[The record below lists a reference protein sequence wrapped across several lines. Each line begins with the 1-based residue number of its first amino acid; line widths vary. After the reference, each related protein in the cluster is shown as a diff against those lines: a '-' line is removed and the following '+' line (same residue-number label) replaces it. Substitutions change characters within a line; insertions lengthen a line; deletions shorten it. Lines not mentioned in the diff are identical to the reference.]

1 MNFRR
6 KSTVGWS
13 IGNIL
18 LDLLG
23 GILNF
28 GQMGV
33 QSIDQGVLHVSYRKC
48 SKRFLVVVF
57 IFLIKLNI
65 VQIHW

>member
-1 MNFRR
+1 MNFAR

-23 GILNF
+23 GVTNF
-28 GQMGV
+28 AQMGV
-33 QSIDQGVLHVSYRKC
+33 QSIDQRGL
-48 SKRFLVVVF
+48 FPQFFDL
-57 IFLIKLNI
+57 
-65 VQIHW
+65 

>member
-1 MNFRR
+1 MNFSR

-18 LDLLG
+18 LDLVG
-23 GILNF
+23 GVLNF

-33 QSIDQGVLHVSYRKC
+33 QSIDQ
-48 SKRFLVVVF
+48 SKSLLFSSFFFARLYN
-57 IFLIKLNI
+57 LYLGWDC
-65 VQIHW
+65 QIPSFYQ

>member
-1 MNFRR
+1 MNFSR

-18 LDLLG
+18 LDLAG
-23 GILNF
+23 GVLNF

-33 QSIDQGVLHVSYRKC
+33 QSIDQSKLYSFFFISFFPPCIGNLH
-48 SKRFLVVVF
+48 L
-57 IFLIKLNI
+57 
-65 VQIHW
+65 

>member
-1 MNFRR
+1 MNFSR

-18 LDLLG
+18 LDLVG
-23 GILNF
+23 GVLNF

-33 QSIDQGVLHVSYRKC
+33 QSIDQSKSLLFFIFFFLHVFAIC
-48 SKRFLVVVF
+48 
-57 IFLIKLNI
+57 I
-65 VQIHW
+65 